1 MESSS
6 REDFALLIIDAGA
19 GKMRRCTMKDRACV
33 AEWTSCGGFSPYN
46 VARDEECARGRKI
59 QCASPRCAKNF
70 LTFAI
75 ENSFVVTLVSQLAKL
90 DHHFFLDFIF
100 H

>member
-1 MESSS
+1 MPS
-6 REDFALLIIDAGA
+6 A
-19 GKMRRCTMKDRACV
+19 
-33 AEWTSCGGFSPYN
+33 
-46 VARDEECARGRKI
+46 KI
-59 QCASPRCAKNF
+59 F

-75 ENSFVVTLVSQLAKL
+75 ENSFVVTLVSQLAKF

>member
-1 MESSS
+1 MRHNSGSERVGVGEWKWWNEFAAGDVDSES
-6 REDFALLIIDAGA
+6 E
-19 GKMRRCTMKDRACV
+19 CV
-33 AEWTSCGGFSPYN
+33 
-46 VARDEECARGRKI
+46 RGRKI
-59 QCASPRCAKNF
+59 ECVSTQCAKNF

-75 ENSFVVTLVSQLAKL
+75 ENSFVVTLVLRFEKF